1 MGAGCT
7 ANPRSEPTG
16 AALSEAHAALLIDVQ
31 RNDNV
36 PILVPPYKVPDAQ
49 TSLQSSLSRLLL
61 LVLYFPSVHFPHDA
75 GSCDPCSLLGIRGA
89 GFCWFFS
96 NTDADTETRRA
107 IEPFRCMV
115 ARQSEYQRVAERV
128 QSRARAR
135 QHGLRGAVNQAAR
148 CGVTYNQL
156 ARGGLSRT
164 GAMRL
169 TKPPSSSRAVSVHVS
184 APRHAAR
191 QSAPSPATALSS
203 PTPR

>member
-36 PILVPPYKVPDAQ
+36 PILVPPSKVPDAQ
-49 TSLQSSLSRLLL
+49 TSLQSLLLL

-128 QSRARAR
+128 AIAR
-135 QHGLRGAVNQAAR
+135 QHAVI
-148 CGVTYNQL
+148 CGFETFCGHLPQQDWEL
-156 ARGGLSRT
+156 
-164 GAMRL
+164 
-169 TKPPSSSRAVSVHVS
+169 
-184 APRHAAR
+184 
-191 QSAPSPATALSS
+191 
-203 PTPR
+203 